1 MFRLE
6 LQYLREIALLKK
18 VTTTDGMVRFV
29 DNEEALT
36 LEQNIKLLPVL
47 TSTLHGYIYIF
58 FYRLINS
65 IVTLITDQVHLNTNH
80 VLFHDMKGEL
90 HKFIT
95 CEIKKF
101 ISR

>member
-1 MFRLE
+1 MG
-6 LQYLREIALLKK
+6 
-18 VTTTDGMVRFV
+18 T
-29 DNEEALT
+29 
-36 LEQNIKLLPVL
+36 
-47 TSTLHGYIYIF
+47 YI
-58 FYRLINS
+58 YRLINS

-101 ISR
+101 ISRWYYGTNVIIVIECSTIKKLLCNK